1 MFRIGIAEDD
11 PSFQKTI
18 SEYIERY
25 KKETNIDIQ
34 ASFFQDG
41 NELVFKYEPIYDVL
55 LLDIEMPKMNGMD
68 AAREIRKRDQRVL
81 IIFITNMAQYA
92 INGYEVGALDFVL
105 KPIKYFSFSMKLEK
119 ALKSVKGQES
129 VNILLEYKDGMKK
142 VSSEEIVYVE
152 IRDHWLHIFTVDE
165 EYHMNISCGKAKFN
179 IMAKATDEFPYLPN
193 IVKDKNVNISQFT
206 LKDIIRQTVFSI
218 SDNENA
224 KVMTGELFEIHD
236 SELKVVSLDGHRIS
250 IRKVKLNQSYDD
262 VSVIIPGKTLIEIS
276 KIINGGMDDEVSI
289 FFTDKHVLF
298 EFEDTI
304 VLSRLIEGEY
314 YKIDKMLSTDYE
326 TKVTVNKR
334 EMLECIDRST
344 LLLKESDK
352 KPVIIDVQDD
362 YMKFAMNSAIGSMD
376 EDIDASKEGKDIL
389 IGFNPRFLMDALRVI
404 DEDEITMYM
413 INPKAPCFIR
423 DQEETYIYLILPVNF
438 NV

>member
-1 MFRIGIAEDD
+1 MHIICDKSKLIEGMNIVMKAIPGKTTMMILECVVIEVKDNQIKLIANDLQLGI
-11 PSFQKTI
+11 
-18 SEYIERY
+18 
-25 KKETNIDIQ
+25 ETLIDGEIKQ
-34 ASFFQDG
+34 EGSVAVGAKVFF
-41 NELVFKYEPIYDVL
+41 EI
-55 LLDIEMPKMNGMD
+55 
-68 AAREIRKRDQRVL
+68 IRKLPSD
-81 IIFITNMAQYA
+81 N
-92 INGYEVGALDFVL
+92 
-105 KPIKYFSFSMKLEK
+105 
-119 ALKSVKGQES
+119 
-129 VNILLEYKDGMKK
+129 
-142 VSSEEIVYVE
+142 VSI
-152 IRDHWLHIFTVDE
+152 TVDE
-165 EYHMNISCGKAKFN
+165 EYHMNISCGNAKFN

>member
-1 MFRIGIAEDD
+1 MHIICDKSKLIEGMNIVMKAIPGKTTMMILECVVIEVKDNQIKLIANDLQLGI
-11 PSFQKTI
+11 
-18 SEYIERY
+18 
-25 KKETNIDIQ
+25 ETLIDGEIKQ
-34 ASFFQDG
+34 EGSVAVGAKVFF
-41 NELVFKYEPIYDVL
+41 EI
-55 LLDIEMPKMNGMD
+55 
-68 AAREIRKRDQRVL
+68 IRKLPSD
-81 IIFITNMAQYA
+81 N
-92 INGYEVGALDFVL
+92 
-105 KPIKYFSFSMKLEK
+105 
-119 ALKSVKGQES
+119 
-129 VNILLEYKDGMKK
+129 
-142 VSSEEIVYVE
+142 VSI
-152 IRDHWLHIFTVDE
+152 TVDE

-224 KVMTGELFEIHD
+224 KVMTAELFEIHD

>member
-1 MFRIGIAEDD
+1 MHIICDKSKLIEGMNIVMKAIPGKTTMMILECVVIEVKDNQIKLIANDLQLGI
-11 PSFQKTI
+11 
-18 SEYIERY
+18 
-25 KKETNIDIQ
+25 ETLIDGEIKQ
-34 ASFFQDG
+34 EGSVAVGAKVFF
-41 NELVFKYEPIYDVL
+41 EI
-55 LLDIEMPKMNGMD
+55 
-68 AAREIRKRDQRVL
+68 IRKLPSD
-81 IIFITNMAQYA
+81 N
-92 INGYEVGALDFVL
+92 
-105 KPIKYFSFSMKLEK
+105 
-119 ALKSVKGQES
+119 
-129 VNILLEYKDGMKK
+129 
-142 VSSEEIVYVE
+142 VSI
-152 IRDHWLHIFTVDE
+152 TVDE

-179 IMAKATDEFPYLPN
+179 IMTKATDEFPYLPN

-250 IRKVKLNQSYDD
+250 IRKIKLNQSYDD

>member
-1 MFRIGIAEDD
+1 MHIICDKSKLIEGMNIVMKAIPGKTTMMILECVVIEVKDNQIKLIANDLQLGI
-11 PSFQKTI
+11 
-18 SEYIERY
+18 
-25 KKETNIDIQ
+25 ETLIDGEIKQ
-34 ASFFQDG
+34 EGSVAVGAKVFF
-41 NELVFKYEPIYDVL
+41 EI
-55 LLDIEMPKMNGMD
+55 
-68 AAREIRKRDQRVL
+68 IRKLPSD
-81 IIFITNMAQYA
+81 N
-92 INGYEVGALDFVL
+92 
-105 KPIKYFSFSMKLEK
+105 
-119 ALKSVKGQES
+119 
-129 VNILLEYKDGMKK
+129 
-142 VSSEEIVYVE
+142 VSI
-152 IRDHWLHIFTVDE
+152 TVDE

-344 LLLKESDK
+344 LLLKESEK

>member
-1 MFRIGIAEDD
+1 MHIICDKSKLIEGMNIVMKAIPGKTTMMILECVVIEVKDNQIKLIANDLQLGI
-11 PSFQKTI
+11 
-18 SEYIERY
+18 
-25 KKETNIDIQ
+25 ETLIDGEIKQ
-34 ASFFQDG
+34 EGSVAVGAKVFF
-41 NELVFKYEPIYDVL
+41 ES
-55 LLDIEMPKMNGMD
+55 
-68 AAREIRKRDQRVL
+68 IRKLPSD
-81 IIFITNMAQYA
+81 N
-92 INGYEVGALDFVL
+92 
-105 KPIKYFSFSMKLEK
+105 
-119 ALKSVKGQES
+119 
-129 VNILLEYKDGMKK
+129 
-142 VSSEEIVYVE
+142 VSI
-152 IRDHWLHIFTVDE
+152 TVDE
-165 EYHMNISCGKAKFN
+165 DYHMNISCGKAKFN

-250 IRKVKLNQSYDD
+250 IRKVKLNRSYDD

>member
-1 MFRIGIAEDD
+1 MHIICDKSKLIEGMNIVMKAIPGKTTMMILECVVIEVKDNQIKLIANDLQLGI
-11 PSFQKTI
+11 
-18 SEYIERY
+18 
-25 KKETNIDIQ
+25 ETLIDGEIKQ
-34 ASFFQDG
+34 EGSVAVGAKVFF
-41 NELVFKYEPIYDVL
+41 EI
-55 LLDIEMPKMNGMD
+55 
-68 AAREIRKRDQRVL
+68 IRKLPSD
-81 IIFITNMAQYA
+81 N
-92 INGYEVGALDFVL
+92 
-105 KPIKYFSFSMKLEK
+105 
-119 ALKSVKGQES
+119 
-129 VNILLEYKDGMKK
+129 
-142 VSSEEIVYVE
+142 VSI
-152 IRDHWLHIFTVDE
+152 TVDE
-165 EYHMNISCGKAKFN
+165 DYHMNISCGKAKFN

-404 DEDEITMYM
+404 DDDEITMYM

>member
-1 MFRIGIAEDD
+1 MHIICDKSKLIEEMNIVMKAIPGKTTMMILECVVIEVKDNQIKLIANDLQLGI
-11 PSFQKTI
+11 
-18 SEYIERY
+18 
-25 KKETNIDIQ
+25 ETLIDGEIKQ
-34 ASFFQDG
+34 EGSVAVGAKVFF
-41 NELVFKYEPIYDVL
+41 EI
-55 LLDIEMPKMNGMD
+55 
-68 AAREIRKRDQRVL
+68 IRKLPSD
-81 IIFITNMAQYA
+81 N
-92 INGYEVGALDFVL
+92 
-105 KPIKYFSFSMKLEK
+105 
-119 ALKSVKGQES
+119 
-129 VNILLEYKDGMKK
+129 
-142 VSSEEIVYVE
+142 VSI
-152 IRDHWLHIFTVDE
+152 TVDE
-165 EYHMNISCGKAKFN
+165 DYHMNISCGKAKFN

>member
-1 MFRIGIAEDD
+1 MHIICDKSKLIEGMNIVMKAIPGKTTMMILECVVIEVKDNQIKLIANDLQLGI
-11 PSFQKTI
+11 
-18 SEYIERY
+18 
-25 KKETNIDIQ
+25 ETLIDGEIKQ
-34 ASFFQDG
+34 EGSVAVGAKVFF
-41 NELVFKYEPIYDVL
+41 EI
-55 LLDIEMPKMNGMD
+55 
-68 AAREIRKRDQRVL
+68 IRKLPSD
-81 IIFITNMAQYA
+81 N
-92 INGYEVGALDFVL
+92 
-105 KPIKYFSFSMKLEK
+105 
-119 ALKSVKGQES
+119 
-129 VNILLEYKDGMKK
+129 
-142 VSSEEIVYVE
+142 VSI
-152 IRDHWLHIFTVDE
+152 TVDE
-165 EYHMNISCGKAKFN
+165 DYHMNISCGKAKFN

-224 KVMTGELFEIHD
+224 KVMSGELFEIHD

>member
-1 MFRIGIAEDD
+1 MHIICDKSKLIEGMNIVMKAIPGKTTMMILECVVIEVKDNQIKLIANDLQLGI
-11 PSFQKTI
+11 
-18 SEYIERY
+18 
-25 KKETNIDIQ
+25 ETLIDGEIKQ
-34 ASFFQDG
+34 EGSVAVGAKVFF
-41 NELVFKYEPIYDVL
+41 EI
-55 LLDIEMPKMNGMD
+55 
-68 AAREIRKRDQRVL
+68 IRKLPSD
-81 IIFITNMAQYA
+81 N
-92 INGYEVGALDFVL
+92 
-105 KPIKYFSFSMKLEK
+105 
-119 ALKSVKGQES
+119 
-129 VNILLEYKDGMKK
+129 
-142 VSSEEIVYVE
+142 VSI
-152 IRDHWLHIFTVDE
+152 TVDE

-404 DEDEITMYM
+404 DEDEITMYL

>member
-1 MFRIGIAEDD
+1 MHIICDKSKLIEGMNIVMKAIPGKTTMMILECVVIEVKDNQIKLIANDLQLGI
-11 PSFQKTI
+11 
-18 SEYIERY
+18 
-25 KKETNIDIQ
+25 ETLIDGEIKQ
-34 ASFFQDG
+34 EGSVAVGAKVFF
-41 NELVFKYEPIYDVL
+41 EI
-55 LLDIEMPKMNGMD
+55 
-68 AAREIRKRDQRVL
+68 IRKLPSD
-81 IIFITNMAQYA
+81 N
-92 INGYEVGALDFVL
+92 
-105 KPIKYFSFSMKLEK
+105 
-119 ALKSVKGQES
+119 
-129 VNILLEYKDGMKK
+129 
-142 VSSEEIVYVE
+142 VSI
-152 IRDHWLHIFTVDE
+152 TVDE

-352 KPVIIDVQDD
+352 KPVIIDIQDD

>member
-1 MFRIGIAEDD
+1 MHIICDKSKLIEGMNIVMKAIPGKTTMMILECVVIEVKDNQIKLIANDLQLGI
-11 PSFQKTI
+11 
-18 SEYIERY
+18 
-25 KKETNIDIQ
+25 ETLIDGEIKQ
-34 ASFFQDG
+34 EGSVAVGAKVFF
-41 NELVFKYEPIYDVL
+41 EI
-55 LLDIEMPKMNGMD
+55 
-68 AAREIRKRDQRVL
+68 IRKLPSD
-81 IIFITNMAQYA
+81 N
-92 INGYEVGALDFVL
+92 
-105 KPIKYFSFSMKLEK
+105 
-119 ALKSVKGQES
+119 
-129 VNILLEYKDGMKK
+129 
-142 VSSEEIVYVE
+142 VSI
-152 IRDHWLHIFTVDE
+152 TVDE

-376 EDIDASKEGKDIL
+376 EDIDASKEGKEIL

>member
-1 MFRIGIAEDD
+1 MHIICDKSKLIEGMNIVMKAIPGKTTMMILECVVIEVKDNQIKLIANDLQLGI
-11 PSFQKTI
+11 
-18 SEYIERY
+18 
-25 KKETNIDIQ
+25 ETLIDGEIKQ
-34 ASFFQDG
+34 EGSVAVGAKVFF
-41 NELVFKYEPIYDVL
+41 EI
-55 LLDIEMPKMNGMD
+55 
-68 AAREIRKRDQRVL
+68 IRKLPSD
-81 IIFITNMAQYA
+81 N
-92 INGYEVGALDFVL
+92 
-105 KPIKYFSFSMKLEK
+105 
-119 ALKSVKGQES
+119 
-129 VNILLEYKDGMKK
+129 
-142 VSSEEIVYVE
+142 VSI
-152 IRDHWLHIFTVDE
+152 TVDE

-250 IRKVKLNQSYDD
+250 IRKVKLNRSYDD

>member
-1 MFRIGIAEDD
+1 MHIICDKSKLIEGMNIVMKAIPGKTTMMILECVVIEVKDNQIKLIANDLQLGI
-11 PSFQKTI
+11 
-18 SEYIERY
+18 
-25 KKETNIDIQ
+25 ETLIDGEIKQ
-34 ASFFQDG
+34 EGSVAVGAKVFF
-41 NELVFKYEPIYDVL
+41 EI
-55 LLDIEMPKMNGMD
+55 
-68 AAREIRKRDQRVL
+68 IRKLPSD
-81 IIFITNMAQYA
+81 N
-92 INGYEVGALDFVL
+92 
-105 KPIKYFSFSMKLEK
+105 
-119 ALKSVKGQES
+119 
-129 VNILLEYKDGMKK
+129 
-142 VSSEEIVYVE
+142 VSI
-152 IRDHWLHIFTVDE
+152 TVDE
-165 EYHMNISCGKAKFN
+165 DYHMNISCGKAKFN

-423 DQEETYIYLILPVNF
+423 YQEETYIYLILPVNF

>member
-1 MFRIGIAEDD
+1 MHIICDKSKLIEGMNIVMKAIPGKTTMMILECVVIEVKDNQIKLIANDLQLGI
-11 PSFQKTI
+11 
-18 SEYIERY
+18 
-25 KKETNIDIQ
+25 ETLIDGEIKQ
-34 ASFFQDG
+34 EGSVAVGAKVFF
-41 NELVFKYEPIYDVL
+41 EI
-55 LLDIEMPKMNGMD
+55 
-68 AAREIRKRDQRVL
+68 IRKLPSD
-81 IIFITNMAQYA
+81 N
-92 INGYEVGALDFVL
+92 
-105 KPIKYFSFSMKLEK
+105 
-119 ALKSVKGQES
+119 
-129 VNILLEYKDGMKK
+129 
-142 VSSEEIVYVE
+142 VSI
-152 IRDHWLHIFTVDE
+152 TVDE
-165 EYHMNISCGKAKFN
+165 DYHMNISCGKAKFN

-250 IRKVKLNQSYDD
+250 IRKVKLNQSYND

>member
-1 MFRIGIAEDD
+1 MHIICDKSKLIEGMNIVMKAIPGKTTMMILECVVIEAKDNQIKLIANDLQLGI
-11 PSFQKTI
+11 
-18 SEYIERY
+18 
-25 KKETNIDIQ
+25 ETLIDGEIKQ
-34 ASFFQDG
+34 EGSVAVGAKVFF
-41 NELVFKYEPIYDVL
+41 EI
-55 LLDIEMPKMNGMD
+55 
-68 AAREIRKRDQRVL
+68 IRKLPSD
-81 IIFITNMAQYA
+81 N
-92 INGYEVGALDFVL
+92 
-105 KPIKYFSFSMKLEK
+105 
-119 ALKSVKGQES
+119 
-129 VNILLEYKDGMKK
+129 
-142 VSSEEIVYVE
+142 VSI
-152 IRDHWLHIFTVDE
+152 TVDE
-165 EYHMNISCGKAKFN
+165 DYHMNISCGKAKFN

>member
-1 MFRIGIAEDD
+1 MHIICDKSKLIEGMNIVMKAIPGKTTMMILECVVIEVKDNQIKLIANDLQLGI
-11 PSFQKTI
+11 
-18 SEYIERY
+18 
-25 KKETNIDIQ
+25 ETLIDGEIKQ
-34 ASFFQDG
+34 EGSVAVGAKVFF
-41 NELVFKYEPIYDVL
+41 EI
-55 LLDIEMPKMNGMD
+55 
-68 AAREIRKRDQRVL
+68 IRKLPSD
-81 IIFITNMAQYA
+81 N
-92 INGYEVGALDFVL
+92 
-105 KPIKYFSFSMKLEK
+105 
-119 ALKSVKGQES
+119 
-129 VNILLEYKDGMKK
+129 
-142 VSSEEIVYVE
+142 VSI
-152 IRDHWLHIFTVDE
+152 TVDE
-165 EYHMNISCGKAKFN
+165 DYHMNISCGKAKFN
-179 IMAKATDEFPYLPN
+179 IMTKATDEFPYLPN

-362 YMKFAMNSAIGSMD
+362 YMKFAMNSTIGSMD

-413 INPKAPCFIR
+413 INPKAPCLIR
-423 DQEETYIYLILPVNF
+423 DQEEIYIYLILPVNF

>member
-1 MFRIGIAEDD
+1 MHIICDKSKLIEGMNIVMKAIPGKTTMMILECVVIEVKDNQIKLIANDLQLGI
-11 PSFQKTI
+11 
-18 SEYIERY
+18 
-25 KKETNIDIQ
+25 ETLIDGEIKQ
-34 ASFFQDG
+34 EGSVAVGAKVFF
-41 NELVFKYEPIYDVL
+41 EI
-55 LLDIEMPKMNGMD
+55 
-68 AAREIRKRDQRVL
+68 IRKLPSD
-81 IIFITNMAQYA
+81 N
-92 INGYEVGALDFVL
+92 
-105 KPIKYFSFSMKLEK
+105 
-119 ALKSVKGQES
+119 
-129 VNILLEYKDGMKK
+129 
-142 VSSEEIVYVE
+142 VSI
-152 IRDHWLHIFTVDE
+152 TVDE
-165 EYHMNISCGKAKFN
+165 DYHMNISCGKAKFN

-250 IRKVKLNQSYDD
+250 IRKVKLNRSYDD

-376 EDIDASKEGKDIL
+376 EDIDASKEGKDIM

>member
-1 MFRIGIAEDD
+1 MHIICDKSKLIEGMNIVMKAIPGKTTMMILECVVIEVKDNQIKLIANDLQLGI
-11 PSFQKTI
+11 
-18 SEYIERY
+18 
-25 KKETNIDIQ
+25 ETLIDGEIKQ
-34 ASFFQDG
+34 EGSVAVGAKVFF
-41 NELVFKYEPIYDVL
+41 EI
-55 LLDIEMPKMNGMD
+55 
-68 AAREIRKRDQRVL
+68 IRKLPSD
-81 IIFITNMAQYA
+81 N
-92 INGYEVGALDFVL
+92 
-105 KPIKYFSFSMKLEK
+105 
-119 ALKSVKGQES
+119 
-129 VNILLEYKDGMKK
+129 
-142 VSSEEIVYVE
+142 VSI
-152 IRDHWLHIFTVDE
+152 TVDE
-165 EYHMNISCGKAKFN
+165 EYHMNISCGKAKFS

>member
-1 MFRIGIAEDD
+1 MHIICDKSKLIEGMNIVMKAIPGKTTMMILECVVIEVKDNQIKLIANDLQLGI
-11 PSFQKTI
+11 
-18 SEYIERY
+18 
-25 KKETNIDIQ
+25 ETLIDGEIKQ
-34 ASFFQDG
+34 EGSVAVGAKVFF
-41 NELVFKYEPIYDVL
+41 EI
-55 LLDIEMPKMNGMD
+55 
-68 AAREIRKRDQRVL
+68 IRKLPSD
-81 IIFITNMAQYA
+81 N
-92 INGYEVGALDFVL
+92 
-105 KPIKYFSFSMKLEK
+105 
-119 ALKSVKGQES
+119 
-129 VNILLEYKDGMKK
+129 
-142 VSSEEIVYVE
+142 VSI
-152 IRDHWLHIFTVDE
+152 TVDE
-165 EYHMNISCGKAKFN
+165 DYHMNISCGKAKFN

-218 SDNENA
+218 SDNENV

>member
-1 MFRIGIAEDD
+1 MHIICDKSKLIEGMNIVMKAIPGKTTMMILECVVIEVKDNQIKLIANDLQLGI
-11 PSFQKTI
+11 
-18 SEYIERY
+18 
-25 KKETNIDIQ
+25 ETLIDGEIKQ
-34 ASFFQDG
+34 EGSVAVGAKVFF
-41 NELVFKYEPIYDVL
+41 EI
-55 LLDIEMPKMNGMD
+55 
-68 AAREIRKRDQRVL
+68 IRKLPSD
-81 IIFITNMAQYA
+81 N
-92 INGYEVGALDFVL
+92 
-105 KPIKYFSFSMKLEK
+105 
-119 ALKSVKGQES
+119 
-129 VNILLEYKDGMKK
+129 
-142 VSSEEIVYVE
+142 VSI
-152 IRDHWLHIFTVDE
+152 TVDE
-165 EYHMNISCGKAKFN
+165 DYHMNISCGKAKFN

-250 IRKVKLNQSYDD
+250 IRKVKLNRSYDD

-423 DQEETYIYLILPVNF
+423 DQEETYTYLILPVNF

>member
-1 MFRIGIAEDD
+1 MHIICDKSKLIEGMNIVMKAIPGKTTMMILECVVIEVKDNQIKLIANDLQLGI
-11 PSFQKTI
+11 
-18 SEYIERY
+18 
-25 KKETNIDIQ
+25 ETLIDGEIKQ
-34 ASFFQDG
+34 EGSVAVGAKVFF
-41 NELVFKYEPIYDVL
+41 EI
-55 LLDIEMPKMNGMD
+55 
-68 AAREIRKRDQRVL
+68 IRKLPSD
-81 IIFITNMAQYA
+81 N
-92 INGYEVGALDFVL
+92 
-105 KPIKYFSFSMKLEK
+105 
-119 ALKSVKGQES
+119 
-129 VNILLEYKDGMKK
+129 
-142 VSSEEIVYVE
+142 VSI
-152 IRDHWLHIFTVDE
+152 TVDE
-165 EYHMNISCGKAKFN
+165 DYHMNISCGKAKFN

-224 KVMTGELFEIHD
+224 KVMTGELFGIHD

-376 EDIDASKEGKDIL
+376 EDIDATKEGKDIL

>member
-1 MFRIGIAEDD
+1 MHIICDKSKLIEGMNIVMKAIPGKTTMMILECVVIEVKDNQIKLIANDLQLGI
-11 PSFQKTI
+11 
-18 SEYIERY
+18 
-25 KKETNIDIQ
+25 ETLIDGEIKQ
-34 ASFFQDG
+34 EGSVAVGAKVFF
-41 NELVFKYEPIYDVL
+41 EI
-55 LLDIEMPKMNGMD
+55 
-68 AAREIRKRDQRVL
+68 IRKLPSD
-81 IIFITNMAQYA
+81 N
-92 INGYEVGALDFVL
+92 
-105 KPIKYFSFSMKLEK
+105 
-119 ALKSVKGQES
+119 
-129 VNILLEYKDGMKK
+129 
-142 VSSEEIVYVE
+142 VSI
-152 IRDHWLHIFTVDE
+152 TVDE

-326 TKVTVNKR
+326 TKVIVNKR

>member
-1 MFRIGIAEDD
+1 MNIVMKAIPGKTTMMILECVVIEVKDNQIKLIANDLQLGI
-11 PSFQKTI
+11 
-18 SEYIERY
+18 
-25 KKETNIDIQ
+25 ETLIDGEIKQ
-34 ASFFQDG
+34 EGSVAVGAKVFF
-41 NELVFKYEPIYDVL
+41 EI
-55 LLDIEMPKMNGMD
+55 
-68 AAREIRKRDQRVL
+68 IRKLPSD
-81 IIFITNMAQYA
+81 N
-92 INGYEVGALDFVL
+92 
-105 KPIKYFSFSMKLEK
+105 
-119 ALKSVKGQES
+119 
-129 VNILLEYKDGMKK
+129 
-142 VSSEEIVYVE
+142 VSI
-152 IRDHWLHIFTVDE
+152 TVDE
-165 EYHMNISCGKAKFN
+165 DYHMNISCGKAKFN

-250 IRKVKLNQSYDD
+250 IRKVKLNRSYDD